1 MLTQKRD
8 KRVNMATVIQIIKV
22 NLNFVNSAV
31 KVVLISLRNL
41 IIN

>member
-22 NLNFVNSAV
+22 NVNFVNSAV